1 MEKRM
6 EWAKDC
12 LKRLLSVQRF
22 TSNTVAMSTEL
33 NLQS

>member
-22 TSNTVAMSTEL
+22 TSDTVPISKEL
-33 NLQS
+33 NLRS